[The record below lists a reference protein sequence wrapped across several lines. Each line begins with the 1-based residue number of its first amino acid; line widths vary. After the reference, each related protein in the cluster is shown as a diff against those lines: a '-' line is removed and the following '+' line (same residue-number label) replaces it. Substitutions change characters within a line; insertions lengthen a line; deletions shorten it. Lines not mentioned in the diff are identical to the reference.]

1 MDNKSQCKKE
11 TVKRR
16 WCMWAVMFCSAL
28 LILGGLPFS
37 AFAAGGQG
45 ENRSARLTH
54 SHDMSVECGN
64 EDALEY
70 IPLTG
75 DENGKLYID
84 GTEVTINADTEFEE
98 AYVLPEGNYYLADN
112 ITISEALVTQ
122 TGKRVNLCLNGK
134 TLSFVG
140 DSLHIGGNGT
150 LCMSDCGAGG
160 SITSNE
166 PVLVPAD
173 NGHFIMYGGCL
184 ECTADSPYVNSV
196 ISLLNPDIKAEICGG
211 TIKSVG
217 KMGVYAD
224 DGGAGNVLQLSGCP
238 KFEGNKT
245 DVDYT
250 VNLDLKGLNTD
261 PSEKIKVSC
270 GSYVMLAGQSEPV
283 DRIRSLDDKDYSS
296 LLLGSDLGGQYFTYK
311 DGQYYVNMAGI
322 TKEPT
327 QEKISVNAVPAEEA
341 AYQWYRAAE
350 QDVTQ
355 DRAPMTVYGMT
366 VFTLQAGD
374 TLYFTISETPDPGA
388 SVAIYDIDNQNFVS
402 AVSLGNN
409 RFKSTMERDG
419 MYAAAFYSNEG
430 MQPLTFKEG
439 AYKVVRVTKEEAVS
453 GQITNTL
460 TKAAAGTYLC
470 EVAWKNFGYI
480 VNSELVELA
489 EDVDTNSIVSTGWTL
504 DADGKLTIES
514 DEGMSDWLRYRSAFK
529 DMVTMAEI
537 QENVTGIGDCAFQ
550 GCSSLEQVTMLSD
563 TPPTLGGSSVFES
576 CPCVAGGTK
585 GILVPAGK
593 ADAYKSGEGW
603 STYQNNIT
611 DGTPEITGQPE
622 NQSVKNGEE
631 VTFSV
636 TATGMSEPFTYQWQ
650 VNKDG
655 TGESGFS
662 DITNAVSDTYTIP
675 AVDKSYN
682 GYKYR
687 CVITNERGSVTSSVV
702 ELTVADSD
710 AERVEAAKKIV
721 ENALAEIKAG
731 NDTTEQSIQSVID
744 EALSKAGISDVTA
757 TVGDLTKTEATEDA
771 EGSITGTITLIL
783 NEESAEAPI
792 SLVISKTAPEPSAH
806 PHVYTW
812 VITKEAT
819 ADAVGEMKGTCTCGE
834 VTTAEIPKTGD
845 GGSGTVVVKEDAE
858 NECKG
863 TLTDKTGVITK
874 VPLTE
879 KEREQLNNGE
889 NIEIILRLRDVNV
902 AADTSVKAEIQKELG
917 ANTLG
922 TFLEV
927 QLLKQIGGKKTEIT
941 ETTAEIEITFEVPE
955 SLRKTDDTVTR
966 TYQIMRNLDG
976 KVDTLDVES
985 YDETTHLLTFRID
998 KFSTYALVYRDI
1010 AGTPAETP
1018 TETPAETPGPS
1029 SDQGDATPDKANEPQ
1044 NTDSSAV
1051 PGEDAVSEET
1061 VISKETAE
1069 KNALSLNAKL
1079 KVSQTGKKINIEWGK
1094 VAGADGYDVYVQYCG
1109 MKFTSKSI
1117 TAIKSGKT
1125 TKVTVKMVN
1134 GKALNL
1140 KKNYKVY
1147 VLAYKLVN
1155 GKKVTLGKT
1164 ITGHIVGKN
1173 NTKFTNVKAV
1183 RVKKK
1188 SYALKKDRDDQGKH
1202 RTGKQKEEAAYQCA
1216 CKAVPLRDQQ

>member
-1 MDNKSQCKKE
+1 MDNKSQWKKD

-37 AFAAGGQG
+37 AFAAGVQG
-45 ENRSARLTH
+45 ENQSARLTH

-84 GTEVTINADTEFEE
+84 GTEVTISEDAEFGE
-98 AYVLPEGNYYLADN
+98 AYVLPEGNYYLVDN
-112 ITISEALVTQ
+112 ISISGALVTQ
-122 TGKRVNLCLNGK
+122 TDKRVNLCLNGK
-134 TLSFVG
+134 TLAFDG
-140 DSLHIGGNGT
+140 DGLYMGKNGT
-150 LCMSDCGAGG
+150 LCLSDCGAGG
-160 SITSNE
+160 SITSNTT
-166 PVLVPAD
+166 VLQSAD

-184 ECTADSPYVNSV
+184 ECTEEEESPYVDSV
-196 ISLLNPDIKAEICGG
+196 ISFLNPDTKAEICGG

-217 KMGVYAD
+217 KTGVSGD
-224 DGGAGNVLQLSGCP
+224 DASTVLQLSGAP
-238 KFEGNKT
+238 KFVGNRA
-245 DVDYT
+245 DVNYN
-250 VNLDLKGLNTD
+250 VNLHLKDLNTAL
-261 PSEKIKVSC
+261 SERIKVSC
-270 GSYVMLAGQSEPV
+270 GVYALSVGQSKPI
-283 DRIRSLDDKDYSS
+283 DRIGSLDDKDYSS
-296 LLLGSDLGGQYFTYK
+296 LLVGSDLGGQYFTYK
-311 DGQYYVNMAGI
+311 EDQYYVNMAGI

-327 QEKISVNAVPAEEA
+327 QERISVNAVPAKEA

-355 DRAPMTVYGMT
+355 DREVMTQYGMT
-366 VFTLQAGD
+366 AFTLQTGD
-374 TLYFTISETPDPGA
+374 TLYFTLSETPASGA
-388 SVAIYDIDNQNFVS
+388 SIVLFNVDTNNFVS

-409 RFKSTMERDG
+409 RYKSTMERDG
-419 MYAAAFYSNEG
+419 MYVAAFYSYEN
-430 MQPLTFKEG
+430 MQPLTFEEG

-470 EVAWKNFGYI
+470 EVAWMNFGYI
-480 VNSELVELA
+480 VNSELVELV

-514 DEGMSDWLRYRSAFK
+514 DEGMSDWRGYRSAFK
-529 DMVTMAEI
+529 DLVIMAEI
-537 QENVTGIGDCAFQ
+537 QENVTGIGDCAFE
-550 GCSSLEQVTMLSD
+550 GCSSLEQVTMLSE
-563 TPPTLGGSSVFES
+563 TPPTLGGGSVFEG

-585 GILVPAGK
+585 GILVPGGK

-757 TVGDLTKTEATEDA
+757 TVGNLTKKEATKDA

-783 NEESAEAPI
+783 NEESAEAPV

-819 ADAVGEMKGTCTCGE
+819 ADAAGEMKGTCTCGE

-863 TLTDKTGVITK
+863 ALTDKTDVKTK

-889 NIEIILRLRDVNV
+889 NIEIILRLKDVNV

-917 ANTLG
+917 TNTLG

-955 SLRKTDDTVTR
+955 RLRKTDDTVTR
-966 TYQIMRNLDG
+966 TYQIMRNHDG
-976 KVDTLDVES
+976 KVDTLDVGS
-985 YDETTHLLTFRID
+985 YDETTHLLTFRTD
-998 KFSTYALVYRDI
+998 KFSTYALVYRDT
-1010 AGTPAETP
+1010 AGKPAEI
-1018 TETPAETPGPS
+1018 PGASP
-1029 SDQGDATPDKANEPQ
+1029 DQGDATPPKANEPQ
-1044 NTDSSAV
+1044 NTVSPAV
-1051 PGEDAVSEET
+1051 PGEAAVSEET
-1061 VISKETAE
+1061 VVSEETAE

-1079 KVSQTGKKINIEWGK
+1079 KVKPDRQ
-1094 VAGADGYDVYVQYCG
+1094 
-1109 MKFTSKSI
+1109 
-1117 TAIKSGKT
+1117 
-1125 TKVTVKMVN
+1125 
-1134 GKALNL
+1134 
-1140 KKNYKVY
+1140 
-1147 VLAYKLVN
+1147 
-1155 GKKVTLGKT
+1155 
-1164 ITGHIVGKN
+1164 
-1173 NTKFTNVKAV
+1173 
-1183 RVKKK
+1183 
-1188 SYALKKDRDDQGKH
+1188 KD
-1202 RTGKQKEEAAYQCA
+1202 
-1216 CKAVPLRDQQ
+1216 